1 VTDRPAQGARASSGG
16 GPMRTTLRALLA
28 LGLLAGFYLLVFS
41 VVAIDLGLLAGLA
54 ASPTSAGVTRVLGVP
69 GNAFEP
75 AIFSVPLLIAVFY
88 GVFRVSGRAT
98 LIAWSV
104 PVTPDQAPGLWAA
117 VETLAGQVGTP
128 APTEIRLISD
138 ANAMVAEES
147 YLLGLV
153 PGRRRLLY
161 VGAPLLAGMTADELR
176 AVLCHELG
184 HYARKHTRLAALVYR
199 GTASLRATLGQLRQQ
214 RAVRSRPRF
223 QADYTWLLLIPL
235 SLYARLYYRLS
246 RAVSRRQ
253 ELEADAAAAAI
264 AGPAVTADA
273 LRAVHAIGVCWEV
286 FRTEVVAPM
295 RRSGRMPDDA
305 FSAFGAMLADPLFEP
320 KLAGLRE
327 SMPEHPPSRLDT
339 HPSFA
344 TRLDLLSKMPAV
356 PIARSSGPADGLLA
370 DRARLFERVGRALSP
385 DGAELLPW
393 RQWLDLV
400 AQTRATGPAQLL
412 RRAVARLP
420 GARDRRPLAAVL
432 NLLETGQ
439 ARQIA
444 AELVGLVESPVPPKA
459 AQAPPPADGTDP
471 AAVHRGEALLLSG
484 MFSLVGH
491 ALVAIRAATWQL
503 SLDGE
508 CSLVAR
514 DITSEELTELLAAAV
529 SRPSDVSR
537 LRLHLAALGV
547 DVRTPLEL
555 GDTQAPSATARATA
569 QATARATAQ
578 AATPKRRPYPVQ
590 TVAVAVIVIVILG
603 IIGIASRSPTAL
615 PGATPQDPYV
625 YTPPAYQT
633 QPPITLPTEPVPVPG
648 ASPTPNGRL
657 IPVIPIP
664 TGYSSIVVRPGDTL
678 TSIASGCGST
688 VAALQVLNHLG
699 SSTAIYAGE
708 RLKVF
713 TLSLGLGTCH

>member
-1 VTDRPAQGARASSGG
+1 
-16 GPMRTTLRALLA
+16 MRITLRALLA
-28 LGLLAGFYLLVFS
+28 LGLLAGFYLLVFI
-41 VVAIDLGLLAGLA
+41 VVALDIGLLAGLA
-54 ASPTSAGVTRVLGVP
+54 ASPTSAGMTRVLGVP

-161 VGAPLLAGMTADELR
+161 VGAPLLTGMTADELR

-199 GTASLRATLGQLRQQ
+199 GSASLRATLGQLRQQ
-214 RAVRSRPRF
+214 RAARSRPRF
-223 QADYTWLLLIPL
+223 QADYTYLLLIPL

-286 FRTEVVAPM
+286 FRTEVATPM

-305 FSAFGAMLADPLFEP
+305 FSAFGAMLADPVFEP
-320 KLAGLRE
+320 RLAGLRE

-356 PIARSSGPADGLLA
+356 SIARSSGPADSLLA
-370 DRARLFERVGRALSP
+370 DRAKLFERVGRALSP

-393 RQWLDLV
+393 RQWLELV
-400 AQTRATGPAQLL
+400 AQTRAPGPARWL
-412 RRAVARLP
+412 RQAVARMP
-420 GARDRRPLAAVL
+420 GAGDRRPLAAVL
-432 NLLETGQ
+432 NLLEAGQ

-444 AELVGLVESPVPPKA
+444 VELVGLVESPVPPTA
-459 AQAPPPADGTDP
+459 AQAPQPADETDP
-471 AAVHRGEALLLSG
+471 AAADRGEALLLSG

-491 ALVAIRAATWQL
+491 ALVTIKAATWQL

-547 DVRTPLEL
+547 DIRVPLEL
-555 GDTQAPSATARATA
+555 GDTQARPATARPAV
-569 QATARATAQ
+569 Q
-578 AATPKRRPYPVQ
+578 AARPKRRYPTQ
-590 TVAVAVIVIVILG
+590 TVIVTVIVIVALG
-603 IIGIASRSPTAL
+603 IFGVVSRSPTAL
-615 PGATPQDPYV
+615 PGAAPQDPGQ

-633 QPPITLPTEPVPVPG
+633 GPPIALPTESLPVPG
-648 ASPTPNGRL
+648 FSPTPYPFPT
-657 IPVIPIP
+657 IQIP
-664 TGYSSIVVRPGDTL
+664 TGYSTIVVRPGDTL
-678 TSIASGCGST
+678 TSIANGCDST
-688 VAALQVLNHLG
+688 VATLQALNHLG
-699 SSTAIYAGE
+699 SSTTIYAGE
-708 RLKVF
+708 RLEVF

>member
-1 VTDRPAQGARASSGG
+1 
-16 GPMRTTLRALLA
+16 MRTTLRALLA
-28 LGLLAGFYLLVFS
+28 LSLLAGFYLLVFI
-41 VVAIDLGLLAGLA
+41 VVALDIGALVGLA
-54 ASPTSAGVTRVLGVP
+54 AEPSSPGVTRVLGVP

-75 AIFSVPLLIAVFY
+75 ALFSVPLLIAVFY
-88 GVFRVSGRAT
+88 GVFRVSGPAT
-98 LIAWSV
+98 LIARSV
-104 PVTPDQAPGLWAA
+104 PVSPDQAPGLWAT
-117 VETLAGQVGTP
+117 VTTLAGQVGTP
-128 APTEIRLISD
+128 APNEIRLISD

-161 VGAPLLAGMTADELR
+161 VGAPLLTGMTADELS

-199 GTASLRATLGQLRQQ
+199 GSASLSATLGQLRQQ
-214 RAVRSRPRF
+214 RPVRSRPGFR
-223 QADYTWLLLIPL
+223 ADYTWLLRIPL

-295 RRSGRMPDDA
+295 RRIGRMPDDA
-305 FSAFGAMLADPLFEP
+305 FSAFGAMLADPVFEP

-327 SMPEHPPSRLDT
+327 SMPERPPSRLDT

-344 TRLDLLSKMPAV
+344 TRLDLLSRMPAA
-356 PIARSSGPADGLLA
+356 PIARSSEPADSLIAG
-370 DRARLFERVGRALSP
+370 RAKLFERVGRALSP

-393 RQWLDLV
+393 RQWLELV
-400 AQTRATGPAQLL
+400 AQTRATGPARLL

-420 GARDRRPLAAVL
+420 DARDRRPLAAVL
-432 NLLETGQ
+432 NLLEAGQ
-439 ARQIA
+439 ARRIA
-444 AELVGLVESPVPPKA
+444 AELIGLAESPVRPKA
-459 AQAPPPADGTDP
+459 AESPQSADEADP
-471 AAVHRGEALLLSG
+471 AAAHRGEALLLSG

-491 ALVAIRAATWQL
+491 ALVTMRAATWQL

-514 DITSEELTELLAAAV
+514 DITSDELTEVLAAAV
-529 SRPSDVSR
+529 SRPSDVPR

-555 GDTQAPSATARATA
+555 GETEAAP
-569 QATARATAQ
+569 ATARATAQ
-578 AATPKRRPYPVQ
+578 AATPKRRPYPAQ
-590 TVAVAVIVIVILG
+590 TVAVGAIVIVILG
-603 IIGIASRSPTAL
+603 IIGIASRSPTSL
-615 PGATPQDPYV
+615 PGATPQDPALYP
-625 YTPPAYQT
+625 PPAYQT
-633 QPPITLPTEPVPVPG
+633 ERPITLPTEPVPG
-648 ASPTPNGRL
+648 ASLTPNGRL
-657 IPVIPIP
+657 IPVIQIP
-664 TGYSSIVVRPGDTL
+664 TGYSTIVVRPGDTL

-688 VAALQVLNHLG
+688 VATLQALNHLG
-699 SSTAIYAGE
+699 SSATIYAGQ
-708 RLKVF
+708 RLEVF
-713 TLSLGLGTCH
+713 TLSLGMATCH

>member
-1 VTDRPAQGARASSGG
+1 
-16 GPMRTTLRALLA
+16 MRTTLRALLA
-28 LGLLAGFYLLVFS
+28 LSLLAGFYLLVFI
-41 VVAIDLGLLAGLA
+41 VVALDIGALVELA
-54 ASPTSAGVTRVLGVP
+54 AAPSAPGVTRVLGVP

-75 AIFSVPLLIAVFY
+75 AVFSVPLLIAVFY
-88 GVFRVSGRAT
+88 GVFRVSGPAT

-104 PVTPDQAPGLWAA
+104 PVSPDQAPGLWAA
-117 VETLAGQVGTP
+117 VTTLAGQVGTP

-161 VGAPLLAGMTADELR
+161 VGAPLLTGMTADELR

-199 GTASLRATLGQLRQQ
+199 GSASLSATLGQLRQQ
-214 RAVRSRPRF
+214 RAVRSRRGF
-223 QADYTWLLLIPL
+223 RADYTWLLRIPL

-305 FSAFGAMLADPLFEP
+305 FSAFGAMLADPVFEP
-320 KLAGLRE
+320 KLVGLRE
-327 SMPEHPPSRLDT
+327 SMPERPPSRLDT

-344 TRLDLLSKMPAV
+344 TRLDLLSRMPAV
-356 PIARSSGPADGLLA
+356 PIARSSGPADSLIA
-370 DRARLFERVGRALSP
+370 ARPQLFERVGRALSP

-393 RQWLDLV
+393 RQWLELA
-400 AQTRATGPAQLL
+400 AQTRATGPARWL

-420 GARDRRPLAAVL
+420 DARDRRPLAAVL
-432 NLLETGQ
+432 NLLEAGQ
-439 ARQIA
+439 ARRIA
-444 AELVGLVESPVPPKA
+444 AELIGLVEPSVPPKA
-459 AQAPPPADGTDP
+459 AESPQPADE
-471 AAVHRGEALLLSG
+471 AAAADRGETLLLNG

-491 ALVAIRAATWQL
+491 ALVTMKAATWQL

-514 DITSEELTELLAAAV
+514 DITSEELTELIAAAV
-529 SRPSDVSR
+529 SSPSDVPR

-555 GDTQAPSATARATA
+555 GEAQAPPATARA
-569 QATARATAQ
+569 RAQ
-578 AATPKRRPYPVQ
+578 AATPKRRPYPAQ
-590 TVAVAVIVIVILG
+590 TVTVAVIVIVILG

-615 PGATPQDPYV
+615 PGATPQDPGL

-633 QPPITLPTEPVPVPG
+633 QPPITLPTESVPVPG

-657 IPVIPIP
+657 IPVIQIP
-664 TGYSSIVVRPGDTL
+664 TGYSTIVVRPGDTL

-688 VAALQVLNHLG
+688 VATLQALNHLG
-699 SSTAIYAGE
+699 SSTAIYAGQ
-708 RLKVF
+708 RLEVF
-713 TLSLGLGTCH
+713 TLSLGMATCH